1 MRARKAAWLEVRDR
15 RWVVFDRSLSED
27 AEVFCSLHADENRLT
42 EAARLRLV
50 ELAADLQADIPRPD
64 MIVYVTGERATLRK
78 RCRADRQPQFIQDSI
93 ERQVDLYRSW
103 LLRRSEPV
111 IVVDTSRSDAASV
124 TQLLSGAQVAES

>member
-1 MRARKAAWLEVRDR
+1 MRRIA
-15 RWVVFDRSLSED
+15 RWVAFDRSLSEG
-27 AEVFCSLHADENRLT
+27 CGSLLLPPRGRETGQLKG
-42 EAARLRLV
+42 ARSRLV

-64 MIVYVTGERATLRK
+64 MIVYVTADLATLRK